1 MHNQEQSSAGPG
13 NEIFLALQGGGAR
26 GLAHVGGLLAI
37 EKRNLKVKAV
47 AGTSAGSMVAAL
59 VAAGYK
65 GHHLVNLPAKKH
77 IFNLLP
83 IFGKKKDGK
92 LNYSKPTHLF
102 TAYGWSILW
111 AGRSIGKIIAKILNP
126 EWAQTWI
133 WLYKLLLLSLI
144 AVGGYFAWEPYGD
157 IIKFAGKCAIYA
169 FPVLLVMALWGLTS
183 VRKVRE
189 LIDAALVDMLRIEGV
204 NSGITF
210 GHMKAAGC
218 IPLKIVATNVT
229 TQSLELFCYDRTPGV
244 LVADAVA
251 ASICL
256 PGIFKPWKIKFERI
270 TPMGAKTISGRFLDG
285 GIVSNLPAWTFDE
298 DSLLSPG
305 IPTVALSLSAPHVE
319 NTGHW
324 LFSLVNTVVN
334 GSSEV
339 HTRASG
345 PIITIPLSPK
355 FGMLDFDLSEKK
367 VFEEVKAASYRVQQE
382 LAQAL
387 FVGPQVLRETV
398 RELHEELNK
407 LLLRYAGT
415 FYIGSITDRL
425 RVSIAVQRGNSMSCL
440 SSVVDEGFM
449 SYEPDRRQT
458 TLIESSH
465 VGKAWTEKQSVFEE
479 VAASTL
485 KYPAWHEVKW
495 VLCVPLIHHKKL
507 KRRSRP
513 CVIKI
518 DSNIALDTS
527 LQGHLQHLGAF
538 LVDAEKLVHVYANKT
553 KVTRYVQ
560 GANTWL

>member
-1 MHNQEQSSAGPG
+1 MHNQEQSSSGPG

-37 EKRNLKVKAV
+37 EQRNLKIKAV

-65 GHHLVNLPAKKH
+65 GHHLVNLPANKH
-77 IFNLLP
+77 LFNLLP

-102 TAYGWSILW
+102 TAYGWSMLW
-111 AGRSIGKIIAKILNP
+111 TGRLIGKIATKILSP
-126 EWAQTWI
+126 DWVKKAG
-133 WLYKLLLLSLI
+133 WLYKVLLLSLMVT
-144 AVGGYFAWEPYGD
+144 ACYFAWEPYGD
-157 IIKFAGKCAIYA
+157 ILKLVGKCAIYA
-169 FPVLLVMALWGLTS
+169 IPVLLVIALWGVTS
-183 VRKVRE
+183 VRKVRK
-189 LIDAALVDMLRIEGV
+189 LIDAALVDMLKIEGV
-204 NSGITF
+204 TSGITF

-229 TQSLELFCYDRTPGV
+229 TQSLELFCYDRTPKV

-256 PGIFKPWKIKFERI
+256 PGIFKPWKIKFERT
-270 TPMGAKTISGRFLDG
+270 TPAGVKKISGRFLDG

-305 IPTVALSLSAPHVE
+305 VPTVALSLSAPHVE

-345 PIITIPLSPK
+345 PIVTIPLEPK
-355 FGMLDFDLSEKK
+355 FGMLDFDLSEKR
-367 VFEEVKAASYRVQQE
+367 VFEEVKAASYKVQQE
-382 LAQAL
+382 LAHAL
-387 FVGPQVLRETV
+387 YVGPQVLKETV
-398 RELHEELNK
+398 RELHEELNR

-415 FYIGSITDRL
+415 FYTGSISDRL
-425 RVSIAVQRGNSMSCL
+425 RVSIAVQRGNAMSCL

-449 SYEPDRRQT
+449 PYEPDRRQT
-458 TLIESSH
+458 TLIDSSH
-465 VGKAWTEKQSVFEE
+465 VGRAWVEKEPVFEE
-479 VAASTL
+479 VTAA
-485 KYPAWHEVKW
+485 KMRYPAWNEVKW
-495 VLCVPLIHHKKL
+495 VLCFPLMHSIKHR
-507 KRRSRP
+507 RRSRP

-518 DSNIALDTS
+518 DSNIALDDN
-527 LQGHLQHLGAF
+527 LPDYMEHLSAF
-538 LVDAEKLVHVYANKT
+538 LADAEKLVYLYAK
-553 KVTRYVQ
+553 KQR
-560 GANTWL
+560 